1 MTKVHNFSAGP
12 CILAPEVLKKA
23 GEAVQNFNGL
33 NLSLLEISHRS
44 NDFVEVMD
52 RARDLVKKLLNVPE
66 GYEVV
71 YLGGGASLGFYIAA
85 MNFLKEG
92 GKAAYINTGTW
103 ASNAIKEARLLG
115 DVDVVASSE
124 DRNFMYI
131 PKNVQV
137 PSGVDYLHYTSNNTI
152 FGTQFKEVPK
162 TDSLLICDMSSD
174 IFSKPVDVSK
184 FDLIYAGA
192 QKNLG
197 PAGSTLYIVKKE
209 VLGQTGRKIPSMLD
223 LNIHIAKDSMFNTPP
238 VFPIYVNMLTL
249 EWLEKLG
256 GVEEMAKINEKKA
269 STLYTEIDRN
279 PLFRGVVD
287 TEDRSDMNVT
297 FVLTN
302 DSYKDRFDKLW
313 KEANIS
319 GIEGHRSVGGYRAS
333 IYNALPLEGVQAL
346 VDVMKELER
355 TA

>member
-23 GEAVQNFNGL
+23 GEAVGNFNNL

-44 NDFVEVMD
+44 SDFVEVMEN
-52 RARDLVKKLLNVPE
+52 ARNLVKKLLNVPE
-66 GYEVV
+66 GYEVL

-85 MNFLKEG
+85 MNFLKVG

-103 ASNAIKEARLLG
+103 ASNAIKEAKLVG
-115 DVDVVASSE
+115 DVEVVASSE

-131 PKNVQV
+131 PKNIVV
-137 PSGVDYLHYTSNNTI
+137 PGDADYLHYTSNNTI

-174 IFSKPVDVSK
+174 IFSKPIDVSK
-184 FDLIYAGA
+184 FDMIYAGA

-209 VLGQTGRKIPSMLD
+209 LLGKTGRTIPSMLD
-223 LNIHIAKDSMFNTPP
+223 LSTHIKKDSMFNTPP

-249 EWLEKLG
+249 EWLENLG
-256 GVEEMAKINEKKA
+256 GVSEMAKINQAKA

-287 TEDRSDMNVT
+287 VEDRSEMNVT
-297 FVLTN
+297 FVLT
-302 DSYKDRFDKLW
+302 DDQHQERFDQLW
-313 KEANIS
+313 KAANIS
-319 GIEGHRSVGGYRAS
+319 GIKGHRSVGGYRAS

-346 VDVMKELER
+346 VDVMKELENK
-355 TA
+355 A

>member
-23 GEAVQNFNGL
+23 GEAVGNFNDL

-44 NDFVEVMD
+44 SDFVEVMEN
-52 RARDLVKKLLNVPE
+52 ARNLVKKLLNVPE
-66 GYEVV
+66 GYEVL

-85 MNFLKEG
+85 MNFLKVG

-103 ASNAIKEARLLG
+103 ASNAIKEAKLVG
-115 DVDVVASSE
+115 DVEVVASSE

-131 PKNVQV
+131 PKNIVV
-137 PSGVDYLHYTSNNTI
+137 PGDADYLHYTSNNTI

-174 IFSKPVDVSK
+174 IFSKPIDVSK
-184 FDLIYAGA
+184 FDMIYAGA

-209 VLGQTGRKIPSMLD
+209 LLGKTGRTIPSMLD
-223 LNIHIAKDSMFNTPP
+223 LSTHIKKDSMFNTPP

-249 EWLEKLG
+249 EWLENLG
-256 GVEEMAKINEKKA
+256 GVSEMAKINQAKA
-269 STLYTEIDRN
+269 STLYSEIDRN

-287 TEDRSDMNVT
+287 VEDRSEMNVT
-297 FVLTN
+297 FVLT
-302 DSYKDRFDKLW
+302 DDQHQERFDQLW
-313 KEANIS
+313 KAANIS
-319 GIEGHRSVGGYRAS
+319 GIKGHRSVGGYRAS
-333 IYNALPLEGVQAL
+333 IYNALPLEGVQVL
-346 VDVMKELER
+346 VDVMKELENK
-355 TA
+355 A